1 MDLRR
6 FKEIYIHRYYK
17 IIHLAQ
23 VQIKARQSL
32 RYLTKIKNGLK
43 PGQRLIGVI
52 RTEHFGDIV
61 ATEPISRQIRSLHPN
76 DHIVWFVKPSFA
88 ELVSTNPN
96 IDTVHL
102 EFCAKEREILLNHDI
117 LDHIYELQFRN
128 NSHCKMCKL
137 FLDNPIALS
146 KGIDSENYFNFGNLI
161 EVFTKVA
168 NLPLPSDQQPQL
180 YIQDEHRQMVD
191 SLNLPDNY
199 IVFHGKSN
207 YHEKD
212 WPAENWQKLIHW
224 LTETRGYQVVEIGLE
239 SVIPDFKSA
248 NYRSLCG
255 RLSILETAEV
265 IKRGKYFIGLDSG
278 PSHLANATGTFGFI
292 LMGNLVAF
300 SNYNPFSGSYG
311 DQTNCLIIREDE
323 KTCAEMS
330 YNHVFL
336 QIKEHLPVENVGE
349 R

>member
-1 MDLRR
+1 
-6 FKEIYIHRYYK
+6 
-17 IIHLAQ
+17 
-23 VQIKARQSL
+23 
-32 RYLTKIKNGLK
+32 
-43 PGQRLIGVI
+43 
-52 RTEHFGDIV
+52 
-61 ATEPISRQIRSLHPN
+61 
-76 DHIVWFVKPSFA
+76 
-88 ELVSTNPN
+88 
-96 IDTVHL
+96 
-102 EFCAKEREILLNHDI
+102 
-117 LDHIYELQFRN
+117 
-128 NSHCKMCKL
+128 
-137 FLDNPIALS
+137 
-146 KGIDSENYFNFGNLI
+146 
-161 EVFTKVA
+161 VA

-292 LMGNLVAF
+292 LMGNL
-300 SNYNPFSGSYG
+300 
-311 DQTNCLIIREDE
+311 
-323 KTCAEMS
+323 
-330 YNHVFL
+330 
-336 QIKEHLPVENVGE
+336 
-349 R
+349 